1 MQPYIEGNN
10 VLRPQA
16 RTNFEKVFYK
26 LVNNAVFGKTMQ
38 NVGNHMDLHLTTNP
52 KDAIKWFSKFK
63 FQNHTYSNGSY
74 LIETHR
80 EKIIDDR
87 PVYVGHAILD
97 FSNLKIQELHYCKL

>member
-38 NVGNHMDLHLTTNP
+38 NVGNHMDLHLTANP
-52 KDAIKWFSKFK
+52 KDAIK
-63 FQNHTYSNGSY
+63 
-74 LIETHR
+74 
-80 EKIIDDR
+80 
-87 PVYVGHAILD
+87 
-97 FSNLKIQELHYCKL
+97 